1 MENATKALLIAGSV
15 LIAIVLIAVGIK
27 ILGSTSGVTEQVGQV
42 SNSLETSIFNS
53 QYTQYEGTQKRSAI
67 RALYRLVQQNNSKN
81 SNRQIEIWIGQQGA
95 QETKLTEDILESI
108 TGDAKFSVKLDD
120 KNNDGY
126 VDYIFLDS

>member
-27 ILGSTSGVTEQVGQV
+27 ILGSTSGVTEQVGQI

>member
-95 QETKLTEDILESI
+95 PETQLTEDILESI

>member
-27 ILGSTSGVTEQVGQV
+27 ILGSTSGVTEQVGQL